1 MLLFVVLNKLVSQG
15 CSLLYISHKLHE
27 IRALCSACTVLR
39 GGKLT
44 GVCDPREETNAS
56 LSRLMIGAEPP
67 ALAPTPRTPG
77 DVVLSVK
84 GLQLDKQDPFGVD
97 LQGID
102 LQVRSGEVVGLAG
115 VSGNGQR
122 ELVEALVGQRPRA
135 AGKVHV
141 IGQPYAARRAENRVL
156 QLRALPEEPLRNA
169 CVGELSVAQN
179 MALRDFDEARLRT
192 LENVRDGDATLIV
205 VAHHL
210 RTVRGGLVGGTAR
223 TAGYANREEK
233 PLLVVDIE
241 RDGRHDSRDVGRI
254 RSWWRNVVNMRN
266 GEILNIAG
274 PRESKAPGIYAA
286 TMALLR
292 EVWP

>member
-1 MLLFVVLNKLVSQG
+1 MILPGKI
-15 CSLLYISHKLHE
+15 IS
-27 IRALCSACTVLR
+27 
-39 GGKLT
+39 GGQT
-44 GVCDPREETNAS
+44 GVD
-56 LSRLMIGAEPP
+56 
-67 ALAPTPRTPG
+67 
-77 DVVLSVK
+77 
-84 GLQLDKQDPFGVD
+84 
-97 LQGID
+97 
-102 LQVRSGEVVGLAG
+102 
-115 VSGNGQR
+115 
-122 ELVEALVGQRPRA
+122 RA
-135 AGKVHV
+135 ALDFAIERGIAWGGWAPNGWRSEDGTIPVMYREHMREHDS
-141 IGQPYAARRAENRVL
+141 PEY
-156 QLRALPEEPLRNA
+156 LP
-169 CVGELSVAQN
+169 
-179 MALRDFDEARLRT
+179 RT